1 MPNCS
6 IVADSTSSSAIH
18 LQGSASIIADT
29 LVTAG
34 GVATTGNPS
43 FTLNKPAHTNAPVV
57 PDPYASNAHPH
68 VSDYGNAGELY
79 TPSDTRRAA

>member
-34 GVATTGNPS
+34 GVDTTGNPS
-43 FTLNKPAHTNAPVV
+43 FTLNKPAQTHAPKVL
-57 PDPYASNAHPH
+57 DPYDPQNCTGAVAICVGFCLAQSPIER
-68 VSDYGNAGELY
+68 G
-79 TPSDTRRAA
+79 